1 MKNILITGSS
11 KRIGAEFVKF
21 FYKNNFNI
29 ALHYNKS
36 KKQAIKLSKLLG
48 YKKNRVVIVKG
59 DLSSE
64 KGTKKIFSES
74 KKKLG
79 KITHLINCA
88 SVFEND
94 DIKNFNSSKW
104 NMNININLKA
114 PYILM
119 SEFSK
124 QKFSRKNQGNIINV
138 IDQRVFNLTP
148 FFFSYTLSKV
158 ALYNLTITSAM
169 RLAPDIRV
177 NCIAPGPVIKNLR
190 QNENQFKKQY
200 MNTLLKTKVS
210 PLELCEA
217 AQFFFNTSSV
227 TGEVISLD
235 SGQRITWRKRNIKV
249 NE

>member
-21 FYKNNFNI
+21 FYKKNFNV

-36 KKQAIKLSKLLG
+36 KSQAIKLGKLLG
-48 YKKNRVVIVKG
+48 YKKNRIIIVKG

-64 KGTKKIFSES
+64 QGAKKIFFES

-104 NMNININLKA
+104 SMNMNINLRA
-114 PYILM
+114 PYILT

-124 QKFSRKNQGNIINV
+124 QKFNKKNQGNIINI

-169 RLAPDIRV
+169 RLAPYVRV
-177 NCIAPGPVIKNLR
+177 NGIAPGPVIKNLR
-190 QNENQFKKQY
+190 QNKIQFKKQY
-200 MNTLLKTKVS
+200 INTLLQTKVN
-210 PLELCEA
+210 PVELCEA
-217 AQFFFNTSSV
+217 AQFFFNTLSV

-235 SGQRITWRKRNIKV
+235 SGQRITWSKKISK
-249 NE
+249 

>member
-119 SEFSK
+119 SEFS
-124 QKFSRKNQGNIINV
+124 NV
-138 IDQRVFNLTP
+138 
-148 FFFSYTLSKV
+148 
-158 ALYNLTITSAM
+158 
-169 RLAPDIRV
+169 
-177 NCIAPGPVIKNLR
+177 
-190 QNENQFKKQY
+190 
-200 MNTLLKTKVS
+200 
-210 PLELCEA
+210 
-217 AQFFFNTSSV
+217 
-227 TGEVISLD
+227 
-235 SGQRITWRKRNIKV
+235 
-249 NE
+249 

>member
-104 NMNININLKA
+104 NMNINAAYDFL
-114 PYILM
+114 IL
-119 SEFSK
+119 SLLCLTK
-124 QKFSRKNQGNIINV
+124 L
-138 IDQRVFNLTP
+138 DQPEYFEP
-148 FFFSYTLSKV
+148 SMIFF
-158 ALYNLTITSAM
+158 
-169 RLAPDIRV
+169 
-177 NCIAPGPVIKNLR
+177 
-190 QNENQFKKQY
+190 
-200 MNTLLKTKVS
+200 
-210 PLELCEA
+210 EL
-217 AQFFFNTSSV
+217 
-227 TGEVISLD
+227 
-235 SGQRITWRKRNIKV
+235 
-249 NE
+249 

>member
-21 FYKNNFNI
+21 FYKKNFNV

-36 KKQAIKLSKLLG
+36 KSQAIKLGKLLG
-48 YKKNRVVIVKG
+48 YKKNRIIIVKG

-64 KGTKKIFSES
+64 QGAKKIFFES

-104 NMNININLKA
+104 SMNMNINLRA
-114 PYILM
+114 PYILT

-124 QKFSRKNQGNIINV
+124 QKFNKKNQGNIINI

-169 RLAPDIRV
+169 RLAPYVRV
-177 NCIAPGPVIKNLR
+177 NGIAPGPVIKNLR
-190 QNENQFKKQY
+190 QNKIQFKKQY
-200 MNTLLKTKVS
+200 INTLLQTKVN
-210 PLELCEA
+210 PVELCEA
-217 AQFFFNTSSV
+217 AQFFFNTLSV

-235 SGQRITWRKRNIKV
+235 SGQRITWSKKNIKV
-249 NE
+249 DE

>member
-36 KKQAIKLSKLLG
+36 KSQAIKLSRLL
-48 YKKNRVVIVKG
+48 KNKNTKIVVIKG
-59 DLSSE
+59 DLSTE
-64 KGTKKIFSES
+64 KGAKKIFSDS

-94 DIKNFNSSKW
+94 DIKTFNSSKW

-114 PYILM
+114 PYILT
-119 SEFSK
+119 SEFAK
-124 QKFSRKNQGNIINV
+124 QKFNKKNQGNIINI
-138 IDQRVFNLTP
+138 IDQRVFNLSP

-169 RLAPDIRV
+169 RLAPNVRV
-177 NCIAPGPVIKNLR
+177 NSIAPGPVIKNIR
-190 QNENQFKKQY
+190 QNKIQFKKQY
-200 MNTLLKTKVS
+200 MNTLLKNKVN
-210 PLELCEA
+210 PKELCEA
-217 AQFFFNTSSV
+217 AQFFFNALSV

-235 SGQRITWRKRNIKV
+235 SGQRITWRKKNIKV

>member
-1 MKNILITGSS
+1 MLK
-11 KRIGAEFVKF
+11 KF
-21 FYKNNFNI
+21 FLN
-29 ALHYNKS
+29 
-36 KKQAIKLSKLLG
+36 Q
-48 YKKNRVVIVKG
+48 
-59 DLSSE
+59 
-64 KGTKKIFSES
+64 

-104 NMNININLKA
+104 SMNMNINLRA
-114 PYILM
+114 PYILT

-124 QKFSRKNQGNIINV
+124 QKFNKKNQGNIINI

-169 RLAPDIRV
+169 RLAPYVRV
-177 NCIAPGPVIKNLR
+177 NGIAPGPVIKNLR
-190 QNENQFKKQY
+190 QNKIQFKKQY
-200 MNTLLKTKVS
+200 INTLLQTKVN
-210 PLELCEA
+210 PVELCEA
-217 AQFFFNTSSV
+217 AQFFFNTLSV

-235 SGQRITWRKRNIKV
+235 SGQRITWSKKISK
-249 NE
+249 

>member
-21 FYKNNFNI
+21 FYKKNFNV

-36 KKQAIKLSKLLG
+36 KSQAIKLGKLLG
-48 YKKNRVVIVKG
+48 YKKNRIIIVKG

-64 KGTKKIFSES
+64 QGAKKIFFES

-104 NMNININLKA
+104 SMNMNINLRA
-114 PYILM
+114 PYILT

-124 QKFSRKNQGNIINV
+124 QKFNKKNQGNIINI

-169 RLAPDIRV
+169 RLAPYVRV
-177 NCIAPGPVIKNLR
+177 NGIAPGPVIKNLR
-190 QNENQFKKQY
+190 QNKIQFKKQY
-200 MNTLLKTKVS
+200 MNTLLQTKVN
-210 PLELCEA
+210 PVELCEA
-217 AQFFFNTSSV
+217 AQFFFNTLSV

-235 SGQRITWRKRNIKV
+235 SGQRITWSKKNIKV
-249 NE
+249 DE

>member
-21 FYKNNFNI
+21 FYKKNFNV

-36 KKQAIKLSKLLG
+36 KSQAIKLGKLLG
-48 YKKNRVVIVKG
+48 YKKNRIIIVKG

-64 KGTKKIFSES
+64 QGAKKIFFES

-104 NMNININLKA
+104 SMNMNINLRA
-114 PYILM
+114 PYILT

-124 QKFSRKNQGNIINV
+124 QKFNKKNQGNIINI

-169 RLAPDIRV
+169 RLAPYVRV
-177 NCIAPGPVIKNLR
+177 NGIAPGPVIKNLR
-190 QNENQFKKQY
+190 QNKIQFKKQY
-200 MNTLLKTKVS
+200 INTLL
-210 PLELCEA
+210 
-217 AQFFFNTSSV
+217 Q
-227 TGEVISLD
+227 
-235 SGQRITWRKRNIKV
+235 
-249 NE
+249 

>member
-36 KKQAIKLSKLLG
+36 KKQAIKLSKLLR
-48 YKKNRVVIVKG
+48 YKKSRVVIVKG

-64 KGTKKIFSES
+64 KGAKKIFSES

-104 NMNININLKA
+104 NMNINVNLKA

-124 QKFSRKNQGNIINV
+124 QKFNSVLLNYYRSGNDSVSWHSDDEEELGEFPIIGSLSFGGLRRFRLRNKQNKKLTNSYDLGNGSLLIMKGATQKLWEHEV
-138 IDQRVFNLTP
+138 PKTKKKVSGRINLT
-148 FFFSYTLSKV
+148 FRYIV
-158 ALYNLTITSAM
+158 
-169 RLAPDIRV
+169 
-177 NCIAPGPVIKNLR
+177 
-190 QNENQFKKQY
+190 
-200 MNTLLKTKVS
+200 
-210 PLELCEA
+210 
-217 AQFFFNTSSV
+217 
-227 TGEVISLD
+227 
-235 SGQRITWRKRNIKV
+235 
-249 NE
+249 